1 MDSQFDAVVVGAG
14 HNGLVAGAYLARQG
28 LKTIILERRPIVGG
42 AAITEELWPGFK
54 VSRLSYAYSL
64 FLPRIVRELE
74 LEKNG
79 LELLSYDPDLFV
91 PFPDG
96 RYMFVWNDD
105 KKTAKE
111 IEKFSKHDA
120 KSYFDYLEFWKNM
133 AWLLGP
139 AGEEP
144 PPPLN
149 KFAAMF
155 ESPEAQDLLRYLM
168 FSSAKEI
175 LDEYFES
182 DEVKAVF
189 APRGLI
195 GTMVGPMTPGSG
207 YVLGHHVIGGST
219 GEQGKWGY
227 LKGGMGGLSNAIAN
241 SARKLGAT
249 IMTNADV
256 SKILVKDKRAVGVQ
270 LGDGKTIEAKVVAS
284 NADPKQTFLRLV
296 GEEHFERD
304 FVKTVRKIKDQ
315 GCVIKINAALKEIP
329 EFKALPGKTPGPQ
342 HRGITGIGPSVDYLE
357 KAFDDAKYGRPSEKP
372 FLRVTFH
379 SVTDPELAPPGM
391 YTMSIYSQYFP
402 YHLQNGSWDE
412 IKEEVGQNILNTLAE
427 YAPNVNNAILHKEVL
442 TPLDMERMFSL
453 PKGNIFH
460 MEITPD
466 QMLAFRPVPGWANYR
481 TPIQDLY
488 MCGAGTH
495 PGGGVVGT
503 PGYNAAQTILQD
515 MKLIGHSYS

>member
-1 MDSQFDAVVVGAG
+1 MSSNFDAIVIGAG

-28 LKTIILERRPIVGG
+28 LKVIILEKRPIVGG
-42 AAITEELWPGFK
+42 AAITEELWPGFR

-105 KKTAKE
+105 TKTAKE

-120 KSYFDYLEFWKNM
+120 KAYFDYIEFWKNM
-133 AWLLGP
+133 GWLLGP
-139 AGEEP
+139 AAEQP
-144 PPPLN
+144 PPPIHE
-149 KFAAMF
+149 FAAMF
-155 ESPEAQDLLRYLM
+155 EKPEAQDLLRYLM

-207 YVLGHHVIGGST
+207 YVLGHHVIGGSA

-241 SARKLGAT
+241 SARKFGAT

-256 SKILVKDKRAVGVQ
+256 SKILVKDKKAVGVE
-270 LGDGKTIEAKVVAS
+270 LRDGKTLEAKIVAS

-296 GEEHFERD
+296 GEEHFESD
-304 FVKTVRKIKDQ
+304 FVKTVKKIKDQ
-315 GCVIKINAALKEIP
+315 GCVVKINAALKEIP
-329 EFKALPGKTPGPQ
+329 EFKALPGKGPGPQ
-342 HRGITGIGPSVDYLE
+342 HRGITGIGPSIDYLE

-379 SVTDPELAPPGM
+379 SVTDPELAPPGKF
-391 YTMSIYSQYFP
+391 TMSIYSQYFP
-402 YHLQNGSWDE
+402 YNLRNGSWDE
-412 IKEEVGQNILNTLAE
+412 IREEVGENIINTLAE

-442 TPLDMERMFSL
+442 TPLDLERMFSL

-481 TPIQDLY
+481 TPIQGLY
-488 MCGAGTH
+488 LCGSGTH
-495 PGGGVVGT
+495 PGGGVLGT
-503 PGYNAAQTILQD
+503 PGYNAAQAILTD
-515 MKLIGHSYS
+515 LKSS

>member
-1 MDSQFDAVVVGAG
+1 MVVIGGG

-28 LKTIILERRPIVGG
+28 MKTAIIEKRPIVGG

-111 IEKFSKHDA
+111 IGKFSAHDA
-120 KSYFDYLEFWKNM
+120 KTYFDYLEFWKNM
-133 AWLLGP
+133 SLLLGS
-139 AGEEP
+139 AAEQAP
-144 PPPLN
+144 PPIN
-149 KFAAMF
+149 QFAGMF
-155 ESPEAQDLLRYLM
+155 ESPEAQDLLRYLL
-168 FSSAKEI
+168 FSSANDI

-207 YVLGHHVIGGST
+207 YVLGHHVIGGSA

-227 LKGGMGGLSNAIAN
+227 LKGGMGGLSDAIAN
-241 SARKLGAT
+241 SALNFGAT
-249 IMTNADV
+249 ILTGAMV
-256 SKILVKDKRAVGVQ
+256 SKILVKEKKAMGVQ
-270 LGDGKTIEAKVVAS
+270 LEDGRTIESKVVLS

-296 GEEHFERD
+296 GEEHLD
-304 FVKTVRKIKDQ
+304 PGFVRNVKKIKDQ
-315 GCVIKINAALKEIP
+315 GCVLKINAALNEIP
-329 EFKALPGKTPGPQ
+329 EFTALPGKGPGPQ
-342 HRGITGIGPSVDYLE
+342 HKGITGIGPSVDYLE
-357 KAFDDAKYGRPSEKP
+357 KAFDDAKYGNPSRKP

-379 SVTDPELAPPGM
+379 SVTDPSLAPPGK
-391 YTMSIYSQYFP
+391 YTMSVYAQYFP
-402 YHLQNGSWDE
+402 YHLRKGSWDE
-412 IKEEVGQNILNTLAE
+412 IKDDVGRNVIDTLAE
-427 YAPNVNNAILHKEVL
+427 YAPNVEKAIIHQETL
-442 TPLDMERMFSL
+442 TPLDLERMFSL

-460 MEITPD
+460 MEIIPS
-466 QMLAFRPVPGWANYR
+466 QMLSFRPVPGWANYR
-481 TPIQDLY
+481 TPIQGLY
-488 MCGAGTH
+488 LCGSGTH
-495 PGGGVVGT
+495 PGGGVLGT
-503 PGYNAAQTILQD
+503 PGFNAAHTVLAD
-515 MKLIGHSYS
+515 LKPA